1 MKIIRVLS
9 TLDRRIIFLL
19 VGLGIL
25 IPLLKPLGIPE
36 NITPPFRDVYQF
48 IDTLPPGSAI
58 LMSVDYDASVLPE
71 VHPMFLSILRHAML
85 RNIKVIGIA
94 LNPAG
99 VGLGVQAFDRIS
111 KEFGKKY
118 GEDYVYL
125 GFKPNFVA
133 TMLGLGE
140 EIRKVFPTD
149 YYGTPLDSLP
159 MMKEIHS
166 YRDIALVISF
176 SGAGYPGSWVAY
188 AYSRYGQKVA
198 AGVTAVMAADYYPFL
213 QTGQFIGMLGGMKGA
228 AEYEDLVNKLL
239 QEKGYKKP
247 MPFAIKGMDSITVVH
262 LLIIIFIIL
271 GNLGYFLQ
279 KKEVK

>member
-1 MKIIRVLS
+1 MKIIKVL
-9 TLDRRIIFLL
+9 TKIDRRIIFLL
-19 VGLGIL
+19 VGLAIL
-25 IPLLKPLGIPE
+25 IPLLVPLGIPQ
-36 NITPPFRDVYQF
+36 NITPPVKNVYDF

-58 LMSVDYDASVLPE
+58 LLSVDYDASVLPE
-71 VHPMFLSILRHAML
+71 VHPMFLSIMRHAML
-85 RNIKVIGIA
+85 RNVKVIALA

-99 VGLGVQAFDRIS
+99 VGLGVQAWEKVS
-111 KEFGKKY
+111 KELNKKY

-125 GFKPNFVA
+125 GFKPNMVA
-133 TMLGLGE
+133 TILGIGE
-140 EIRKVFPTD
+140 DIRKVFPVD

-159 MMKEIHS
+159 MMKDIHS

-228 AEYEDLVNKLL
+228 AEYEYLVNKLL
-239 QEKGYKKP
+239 EEKGYKKP
-247 MPFAIKGMDSITVVH
+247 MPLAIKGMDSITIVH
-262 LLIIIFIIL
+262 LLIMLLIVI

-279 KKEVK
+279 RKEGK